1 MLEARGE
8 LLASK
13 GREPSLFQTMSGS
26 MPVRV
31 LDIRPARA
39 RMAKRPLGLDTAT
52 VAGPATI
59 FRPRPSG
66 PVTKRAGIPPNRV
79 LKFGGS
85 SVATPDRI
93 RGVARIVLDAAGDA
107 CLVVV
112 VSAFQGITNQL
123 LECARLAEQRDSAYR
138 QAFETI
144 AARHRSA
151 IEDLFAGCEQERL
164 GASVEEQLQE
174 LRTAVESIHLL
185 GRSCPAD
192 LDLVASFGE
201 RLSASIVAAY
211 LDPLCGA
218 RYVDAREF
226 VRTDDQFTHANVLA
240 AKTNRATRGYF
251 SAIWSGREHPVP
263 VVTGFIGATV
273 DGRTTTIGRNG
284 SDYTASI
291 IGAALR
297 ASAIEI
303 WTDVDGVLSADPKTV
318 PSAFVLPQITYQ
330 QATEMSYFGAKVLH
344 PAAVAPAVAKS
355 VPIIIKNTLNPD
367 APGTLIRSKVTDGHR
382 LATGISSLGNLT
394 LLTVHGSNE
403 VGIAGTA
410 ERLFRALASRNV
422 KVMLSTQASS
432 EATISVAVHS
442 SDAGNA
448 ADAISHEFRF
458 ELEQGLTVLE
468 RKSDQAIIAMIGEGV
483 KARPEGAWNAFGA
496 LRRHRINVSA
506 IAQAV
511 SSRNLACVVDA
522 SDESRALNVIHRGF
536 FEERKPLALAVIGVG
551 RVGGALLSLLEE
563 RREFLNQRFDVRVVA
578 LADSKRF
585 VVAAE
590 GIDLA
595 AWRETLDA
603 SREAMDVDAL
613 TAQLAALDLPHAA
626 VIDCTADAGIVDGYS
641 GFVNA
646 NLHIITP
653 NKRANVLPWRRYAAL
668 MDLLAERRKH
678 FFYEANVGAG
688 LPVISTLRDLIAS
701 GDRIVKVEGIVSGTL
716 SYLFN
721 AFDGTVPFSALV
733 CDAQNKGLTEP
744 DPREDLSGQDVARKL
759 LILARESGVKMEL
772 QDVQVESLVPGHL
785 QDGPF
790 SPDFFRGL
798 ATHDCEIVQ
807 RLEAARS
814 RGAVLRYVATLEN
827 GKGRAG
833 LQEVGGDHPLAAVKG
848 TDNVI
853 AFTTTRYANTPLVV
867 QGPGAGAEVTAM
879 GVFSDLL
886 KLLNLLPR

>member
-1 MLEARGE
+1 M
-8 LLASK
+8 
-13 GREPSLFQTMSGS
+13 
-26 MPVRV
+26 
-31 LDIRPARA
+31 
-39 RMAKRPLGLDTAT
+39 
-52 VAGPATI
+52 
-59 FRPRPSG
+59 
-66 PVTKRAGIPPNRV
+66 
-79 LKFGGS
+79 
-85 SVATPDRI
+85 ATPDRI
-93 RGVARIVLDAAGDA
+93 RDVARIVLDAAGDA

-138 QAFETI
+138 RVFATI

-151 IEDLFAGCEQERL
+151 IVDLFAGGERERL
-164 GASVEEQLQE
+164 GASVEEQLHE
-174 LRTAVESIHLL
+174 LHTAVESIHLL
-185 GRSCPAD
+185 GHSCPAD

-218 RYVDAREF
+218 RYADAREF

-240 AKTNRATRGYF
+240 AHTNRATRGYF
-251 SAIWSGREHPVP
+251 SSIWNGAERPIL
-263 VVTGFIGATV
+263 VVTGFIASTV

-330 QATEMSYFGAKVLH
+330 QAMEMSYFGAKVLH

-367 APGTLIRSKVTDGHR
+367 APGTLIRSKVTNGHR
-382 LATGISSLGNLT
+382 LATGISSRGNLT
-394 LLTVHGSNE
+394 LLTVHGSNK
-403 VGIAGTA
+403 VGFPGTA

-422 KVMLSTQASS
+422 QVMLSTQASS
-432 EATISVAVHS
+432 EQTISVAVHS

-448 ADAISHEFRF
+448 ADAISQEFRF
-458 ELEQGLTVLE
+458 ELAQGLTVLE
-468 RKSDQAIIAMIGEGV
+468 RKPDQAIIAMVGEGV
-483 KARPEGAWNAFGA
+483 KARPEVAWNAFGA
-496 LRRHRINVSA
+496 LRRHRMNVSA

-536 FEERKPLALAVIGVG
+536 FDERKPLALAIIGVG
-551 RVGGALLSLLEE
+551 RVGSALLAQLAE
-563 RREFLNQRFDVRVVA
+563 RQTYLNEQRFHVRVVA

-590 GIDLA
+590 GIDLT
-595 AWRETLDA
+595 AWRATLDA
-603 SREAMDVDAL
+603 SREKMDVDAL
-613 TAQLAALDLPHAA
+613 TAQLAGLDVSHAA

-641 GFVNA
+641 GFVKA
-646 NLHIITP
+646 DLHIITP
-653 NKRANVLPWRRYAAL
+653 NKRANVLPWRRYEAF
-668 MDLLAERRKH
+668 MDLLAERRRH

-701 GDRIVKVEGIVSGTL
+701 GDRIIKVEGIVSGTL

-721 AFDGTVPFSALV
+721 TFDGTVPFSALV
-733 CDAQNKGLTEP
+733 RDAQSKGLTEP

-772 QDVQVESLVPGHL
+772 QDVQVESLVPSYL
-785 QDGPF
+785 QEWPF
-790 SPDFFRGL
+790 SPAFFR
-798 ATHDCEIVQ
+798 AFETHDGEMAH
-807 RLEAARS
+807 RLEVARS
-814 RGAVLRYVATLEN
+814 HGAVLRYVATLEN

-833 LQEVGGDHPLAAVKG
+833 LQEVARDHPLAAVKG
-848 TDNVI
+848 TDNII

-867 QGPGAGAEVTAM
+867 QGPGAGADVTAM

-886 KLLNLLPR
+886 KLLNYLPR